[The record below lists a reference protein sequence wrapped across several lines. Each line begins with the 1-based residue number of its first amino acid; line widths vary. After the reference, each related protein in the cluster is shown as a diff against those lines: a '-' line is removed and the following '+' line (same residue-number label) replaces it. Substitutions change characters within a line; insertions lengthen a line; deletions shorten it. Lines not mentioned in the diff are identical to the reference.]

1 MLCGDLNGKEIQN
14 DGIYV
19 YVLLIHLDNASQ
31 IVVLNLGQLE
41 SRKSTG
47 NSSLNPS
54 CFKLYMPLLYWSQY
68 SSRLTDSKIIFPEMK
83 FRTIVI

>member
-1 MLCGDLNGKEIQN
+1 MLCGELNGKEIQN

-19 YVLLIHLDNASQ
+19 YVLLIHFDNASQ
-31 IVVLNLGQLE
+31 IVVLILGQLG

-54 CFKLYMPLLYWSQY
+54 CFKLYMPLLYWS
-68 SSRLTDSKIIFPEMK
+68 
-83 FRTIVI
+83 